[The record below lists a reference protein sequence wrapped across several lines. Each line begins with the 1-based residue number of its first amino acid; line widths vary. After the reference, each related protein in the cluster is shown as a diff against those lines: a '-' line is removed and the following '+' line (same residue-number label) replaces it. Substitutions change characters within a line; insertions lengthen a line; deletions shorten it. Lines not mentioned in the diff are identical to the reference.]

1 MTTGQT
7 VLYSLKYFR
16 TMVRFKNFFS
26 EMTSTLTNI
35 SQRKVEIVILER
47 VKVIRFN

>member
-7 VLYSLKYFR
+7 VLYSSKYFR

-26 EMTSTLTNI
+26 EMTSTLTTI
-35 SQRKVEIVILER
+35 SQRKVENCDFR
-47 VKVIRFN
+47 TSKGDKV